1 MKKIALTSTII
12 LASISVAQAAPT
24 VYGKAL
30 LTAEYTDFN
39 DKTAANKDTT
49 TTKLVSN
56 SSRIGLKGSEGLTAN
71 TDLVYQLEYGI
82 DVDADSNNRT
92 GNQQFYSRN
101 TYLGVTNKQ
110 YGTLLA
116 GRHDTPLKLTK
127 GSVDVFNDYD
137 NVSLGNVMAGEN
149 RVNNVLAYR
158 SPKLST
164 LPVTFMV
171 ATSLSEND
179 DDSDYKAL
187 GTSTTK
193 NYSKD
198 PIDTKYYGG
207 KTNKDN
213 AYSASAIYDEK
224 GVYLGVGYDSNFGLV
239 DNAWR
244 IAGSVDMGKM
254 NMVNGLTLGA
264 LYQNSKFYDYY
275 TNASTTAVPTN
286 KNYNAEDEKSWL
298 ISGKYKIASTP
309 WAVKAQYIDTK
320 NRTGVKDKD
329 MTEVALGGEYT
340 FNSNTKGHIYA
351 AQIDT
356 KNVAK
361 SDKTI
366 VGAGLEYKF

>member
-1 MKKIALTSTII
+1 MKKIALTSAII

-71 TDLVYQLEYGI
+71 TDLVYQLEYGV
-82 DVDADSNNRT
+82 DVDSDSN
-92 GNQQFYSRN
+92 GKGQFYSRN

-116 GRHDTPLKLTK
+116 GRHDTPFKLTK

-137 NVSLGNVMAGEN
+137 NVGLSNVMAGET
-149 RVNNVLAYR
+149 RANNVIAYK

-171 ATSLSEND
+171 ATSLSE
-179 DDSDYKAL
+179 SDNVARKVIGKKAN
-187 GTSTTK
+187 GT
-193 NYSKD
+193 
-198 PIDTKYYGG
+198 PILSELNPNHSGQ
-207 KTNKDN
+207 
-213 AYSASAIYDEK
+213 SASAVYDEN
-224 GVYLGVGYDSNFGLV
+224 GVYLAAGYDNDVGV
-239 DNAWR
+239 EDQAWR

-264 LYQNSKFYDYY
+264 LYQNADIFDAKD
-275 TNASTTAVPTN
+275 
-286 KNYNAEDEKSWL
+286 DEKSWL

-320 NRTGVKDKD
+320 NKGGVKDKD